1 MTTEYQFKIIES
13 NIQAKWKASNAFS
26 ASESSKLPKFY
37 ALSMFPYPSGKLH
50 MGHVRNYTIGDVISR
65 YKRMN
70 GFNVLQPMG
79 WDAFGLPA
87 ENAAIKNNTAPA
99 KWTNENINHMRSQLQ
114 QLGLS
119 IDWGRE
125 ISTCNV
131 NYYKWEQWLFIKL
144 YEKGLIYKKTS
155 MVNWDPVDQTVLA
168 NEQVLDGKG
177 WRSGAEVERKEI
189 PQYFMKITDYADE
202 LLEGL
207 DNLNEWPEKV
217 KTMQRNW
224 IGKSTGCEIEFDLPS
239 STSIKVYT
247 TRPDTLMGATYL
259 AIAPEHNL
267 SIELADNNPAIKEF
281 IKECEKTGGSEAK
294 IGAGEKKGIFSG
306 VYAVHPLTNNKI
318 PVWIANYVLINY
330 GDGAV
335 MAVPA
340 HDERDFEFAQK
351 YKLPIQQVIESN
363 EYKAPK
369 DGVYGSSAYTGTGN
383 LINSNDFNGLSS
395 EKGTDAIIK
404 KLESLKKGKKKINFR
419 LRDWGI
425 SRQRYWG
432 CPIPMIYCAECGDIP
447 VNESDLPVSLPE
459 DVRMDDSDVGSP
471 LNKMPEFYSCTCPKC
486 GKKAKRETDTLDTFF
501 ESSWY
506 FARYTSFDQKNKMLD
521 DRANYWLPVDY
532 YIGGV
537 EHAILHLLYA
547 RFFNRVLSD
556 LGLVKSKEPFKK
568 LLTQGMVLKDGTKMS
583 KSQGNTVDPQEL
595 IEKYGADT
603 ARLFI
608 MFAAPAEQSL
618 EWSDKGID
626 GAHRFLK
633 RLWNIV
639 NSHIEEKSD
648 KNEGINKDSDK
659 NIKEMNFKLHT
670 TIQKVTDDLDRRN
683 SFNTVISSVMELL
696 NFLNDSDKN
705 RKLPYSKKQEVLENI
720 LLMLN
725 PFVPHITSE
734 LWTKISEN
742 IDIDKMAWPIL
753 DESALVQDEIE
764 IVIQVNGKLRGNMII
779 SNDQKEIDI
788 KEKAVEIDTVKK
800 FISNKSEIKKIIYIK
815 ERLINIVIG

>member
-1 MTTEYQFKIIES
+1 
-13 NIQAKWKASNAFS
+13 
-26 ASESSKLPKFY
+26 
-37 ALSMFPYPSGKLH
+37 
-50 MGHVRNYTIGDVISR
+50 
-65 YKRMN
+65 
-70 GFNVLQPMG
+70 
-79 WDAFGLPA
+79 
-87 ENAAIKNNTAPA
+87 
-99 KWTNENINHMRSQLQ
+99 
-114 QLGLS
+114 
-119 IDWGRE
+119 
-125 ISTCNV
+125 
-131 NYYKWEQWLFIKL
+131 
-144 YEKGLIYKKTS
+144 
-155 MVNWDPVDQTVLA
+155 
-168 NEQVLDGKG
+168 
-177 WRSGAEVERKEI
+177 
-189 PQYFMKITDYADE
+189 
-202 LLEGL
+202 
-207 DNLNEWPEKV
+207 
-217 KTMQRNW
+217 MQKNW

-239 STSIKVYT
+239 FASIKVYT
-247 TRPDTLMGATYL
+247 TRPDTLMGVTYL

-267 SIELADNNPAIKEF
+267 SIELADNNSAIKKF
-281 IKECEKTGGSEAK
+281 IRECEKTGGSEAK
-294 IGAGEKKGIFSG
+294 IGAEEKKGIFSG
-306 VYAVHPLTNNKI
+306 IYAVHPLTNNKI
-318 PVWIANYVLINY
+318 PVWIANYVLIGY

-340 HDERDFEFAQK
+340 HDERDYEFAKK
-351 YKLPIQQVIESN
+351 YTLPINQVIESEN
-363 EYKAPK
+363 SKEHKLLKKELLRLKDELKNTVNRQKLLEQTSIGEISKIPEFIKEKSLEKIIANSIPK
-369 DGVYGSSAYTGTGN
+369 IEEKLYVFTGDGV
-383 LINSNDFNGLSS
+383 LINSGEFNGLNST
-395 EKGTDAIIK
+395 EARKHIAK
-404 KLESLKKGKKKINFR
+404 KIEELKKGGEKVQYR

-432 CPIPMIYCAECGDIP
+432 CPIPMIYCEVCGEVP

-459 DVRMDDSDVGSP
+459 GVRMVDSDAGSP
-471 LNKMPEFYSCTCPKC
+471 LSKMPEFYSCTCPKC
-486 GKKAKRETDTLDTFF
+486 GKNAKRETDTLDTFF

-506 FARYTSFDQKNKMLD
+506 FARYTCFDQEDKMLD
-521 DRANYWLPVDY
+521 DRVNYWLPVDY

-547 RFFNRVLSD
+547 RFFHKVLSD
-556 LGLVKSKEPFKK
+556 LGLVESKEPFKK

-639 NSHIEEKSD
+639 HSHIEEKPI
-648 KNEGINKDSDK
+648 KNEVINKDSDK

-725 PFVPHITSE
+725 PFVPHIASE
-734 LWTKISEN
+734 LWTHIREN
-742 IDIDKMAWPIL
+742 TDIDKMAWPMI

-788 KEKAVEIDTVKK
+788 KEKAIESDTIKK
-800 FISNKSEIKKIIYIK
+800 FINNKSEIKKIIYIK

>member
-1 MTTEYQFKIIES
+1 MSAEYQFKEIES
-13 NIQAKWKASNAFS
+13 KIQAKWETSNSFS
-26 ASESSKLPKFY
+26 VSESSEKPKFF

-79 WDAFGLPA
+79 WDSFGLPA
-87 ENAAIKNNTAPA
+87 ENAAITNNTAPA
-99 KWTNENINHMRSQLQ
+99 KWTNENINHMRSQLK

-119 IDWGRE
+119 VDWDRE

-131 NYYKWEQWLFIKL
+131 DYYKWEQWLFIQL
-144 YEKGLIYKKTS
+144 YDKGLIYKKTS
-155 MVNWDPVDQTVLA
+155 MVNWDPIDKTVLA
-168 NEQVLDGKG
+168 NEQVIDGKG
-177 WRSGAEVERKEI
+177 WRSGAEVERREI

-207 DNLNEWPEKV
+207 DDLDEWPEQV

-224 IGKSTGCEIEFDLPS
+224 IGKSNGCEITFNLEKYDEV
-239 STSIKVYT
+239 IKVFT
-247 TRPDTLMGATYL
+247 TRPDTLMGVSYL
-259 AIAPEHNL
+259 AIAPEHKISYDL
-267 SIELADNNPAIKEF
+267 SKKQKEIKEF
-281 IKECEKTGGSEAK
+281 IDECKKIGVSEAE
-294 IGAGEKKGIFSG
+294 ISTAEKRGIFSG
-306 VYAVHPLTNNKI
+306 LYVKHPITEESI

-330 GDGAV
+330 GEGAV

-340 HDERDFEFAQK
+340 HDDRDFEFSKK
-351 YKLPIQQVIESN
+351 YQLPIKQVINSVDYDESR
-363 EYKAPK
+363 
-369 DGVYGSSAYTGTGN
+369 AYVGNGT
-383 LINSNDFNGLSS
+383 LVNSGEFNGLSS
-395 EKGTDAIIK
+395 EKSSEAISE
-404 KLESLKKGKKKINFR
+404 KLESLGKGKKRIQFR

-432 CPIPMIYCAECGDIP
+432 CPIPMVYCKDCGDVP
-447 VNESDLPVSLPE
+447 VRENDLPVALPE
-459 DVRMDDSDVGSP
+459 NIIMNASEVGSP
-471 LNKMPEFYSCTCPKC
+471 LNKMPEFYSCSCPKC
-486 GKKAKRETDTLDTFF
+486 GKNAKRETDTMDTFF

-506 FARYTSFDQKNKMLD
+506 FARYASFDQKNKMLD
-521 DRANYWLPVDY
+521 ERVNYWLPVDY
-532 YIGGV
+532 YIGGI

-547 RFFNRVLSD
+547 RFFNKVLND
-556 LGLVKSKEPFKK
+556 IGLIDTKEPFKK
-568 LLTQGMVLKDGTKMS
+568 LLTQGMVLKDGSKMS

-595 IEKYGADT
+595 INKYGADT

-618 EWSDKGID
+618 EWSDNGID

-639 NSHIEEKSD
+639 NSHIK
-648 KNEGINKDSDK
+648 KNFKVKEVINKDLK
-659 NIKEMNFKLHT
+659 NIKELNFKLNA
-670 TIQKVTDDLDRRN
+670 TIQKVTDDLERRN

-696 NFLNDSDKN
+696 NFLNDSDKD
-705 RKLPYSKKQEVLENI
+705 KELPYTVRQEVLEGI

-734 LWTKISEN
+734 LWSLIKEN
-742 IDIDKMAWPIL
+742 TDIDDVAWPKI
-753 DESALVQDEIE
+753 DKSALVQDEIK

-779 SNDQKEIDI
+779 SSDLTETKI
-788 KEKAVEIDTVKK
+788 KEKAMEIDTVKK
-800 FISNKSEIKKIIYIK
+800 FINSNDEIKKVIYIK
-815 ERLINIVIG
+815 EKLINIVIG

>member
-1 MTTEYQFKIIES
+1 MTTEYQFKKIES
-13 NIQAKWKASNAFS
+13 DIQAKWKASNTFS
-26 ASESSKLPKFY
+26 ATEDSKLPKFY

-87 ENAAIKNNTAPA
+87 ENAAIKNNTAPE
-99 KWTNENINHMRSQLQ
+99 KWTNENINHMRSQLK

-131 NYYKWEQWLFIKL
+131 DYYKWEQWLFIQL

-155 MVNWDPVDQTVLA
+155 MVNWDPIDQTVLA
-168 NEQVLDGKG
+168 NEQVVDGKG
-177 WRSGAEVERKEI
+177 WRSGAVVERREI
-189 PQYFMKITDYADE
+189 PQYFMKITDYADD

-207 DNLNEWPEKV
+207 DNLNEWPEQV
-217 KTMQRNW
+217 KIMQKNW
-224 IGKSTGCEIEFDLPS
+224 IGKSNGCEINFELSESDEV
-239 STSIKVYT
+239 IEVYT
-247 TRPDTLMGATYL
+247 TRPDTLMGVTYL
-259 AIAPEHNL
+259 AIAPEHKISYSL
-267 SIELADNNPAIKEF
+267 SKKQKKIKEF
-281 IKECEKTGGSEAK
+281 IDECQKIGVSEAE
-294 IGAGEKKGIFSG
+294 ISTAEKKGIPTG
-306 VYAVHPLTNNKI
+306 LYAKHPITNENI
-318 PVWIANYVLINY
+318 QVWIANYVLINY
-330 GDGAV
+330 GKGAV

-340 HDERDFEFAQK
+340 HDDRDFEFSHK
-351 YKLPIQQVIESN
+351 YKLPIKQVIESN
-363 EYKAPK
+363 NY
-369 DGVYGSSAYTGTGN
+369 DGTKAYTGIGE
-383 LINSNDFNGLSS
+383 LINSNEFSGLSS
-395 EKGTDAIIK
+395 EKATDAISK
-404 KLESLKKGKKKINFR
+404 KLESLGRGRKKTQFR

-432 CPIPMIYCAECGDIP
+432 CPIPMIYCNDCGDVP
-447 VNESDLPVSLPE
+447 VNEADLPVTLPV
-459 DVRMDDSDVGSP
+459 DIKMSNSDIGSP
-471 LNKMPEFYSCTCPKC
+471 LNKISDFYSCTCPKC
-486 GKKAKRETDTLDTFF
+486 GKDAKRETDTLDTFF

-506 FARYTSFDQKNKMLD
+506 FARYTCFDQKNKMLD
-521 DRANYWLPVDY
+521 DRADYWLPVDY
-532 YIGGV
+532 YIGGI

-556 LGLVKSKEPFKK
+556 LGLIKSKEPFKK

-583 KSQGNTVDPQEL
+583 KSQGNTVDPQKL

-633 RLWNIV
+633 RLWSIV
-639 NSHIEEKSD
+639 HNHIEI
-648 KNEGINKDSDK
+648 KNIRKEDQSADSVK
-659 NIKEMNFKLHT
+659 NIKEVKYKLHT
-670 TIQKVTDDLDRRN
+670 TIQKVTDDLERRN

-696 NFLNDSDKN
+696 NFLIDSDKQKVLPH
-705 RKLPYSKKQEVLENI
+705 KLKQEVLENI
-720 LLMLN
+720 ILMLN
-725 PFVPHITSE
+725 PFVPHISAE
-734 LWTKISEN
+734 LWSYIRKNS
-742 IDIDKMAWPIL
+742 DIDEIAWPKV
-753 DESALVQDEIE
+753 DKSALVQEEIK

-779 SNDQKEIDI
+779 SNEQKENDI
-788 KEKAVEIDTVKK
+788 KEKSLEIDSVKK
-800 FISNKSEIKKIIYIK
+800 FIINKSEVKKIIYIEGK
-815 ERLINIVIG
+815 LINIVIGKI

>member
-1 MTTEYQFKIIES
+1 MTSEYQFKKIEAK
-13 NIQAKWKASNAFS
+13 IQAKWDSSNSFS
-26 ASESSKLPKFY
+26 ASENSEQPKFY

-87 ENAAIKNNTAPA
+87 ENAAIQNNTAPA
-99 KWTNENINHMRSQLQ
+99 QWTNENINHMRSQLQ

-119 IDWGRE
+119 IDWDRE

-131 NYYKWEQWLFIKL
+131 DYYKWEQWLFIKL

-168 NEQVLDGKG
+168 LEQVVDGKG
-177 WRSGAEVERKEI
+177 WRSGAEVERREI

-217 KTMQRNW
+217 KIMQRNW
-224 IGKSTGCEIEFDLPS
+224 IGKSTGCEIEFDIPS

-247 TRPDTLMGATYL
+247 TRPDTLMGATYI
-259 AIAPEHNL
+259 AIAPEHIL
-267 SIELADNNPAIKEF
+267 SIESAGNNPAIKKF
-281 IKECEKTGGSEAK
+281 LKECEKTGGSEAK
-294 IGAGEKKGIFSG
+294 IGAAGKKGIFSG

-471 LNKMPEFYSCTCPKC
+471 LNKIPEFYSCTCPKC
-486 GKKAKRETDTLDTFF
+486 GKNAKRETDTLDTFF

-547 RFFNRVLSD
+547 RFFNRVMSD
-556 LGLVKSKEPFKK
+556 LGLVESKEPFKK

-618 EWSDKGID
+618 EWSDHGID

-633 RLWNIV
+633 KLWGFV
-639 NSHIEEKSD
+639 RVHIEKKSKKECD
-648 KNEGINKDSDK
+648 VNKDVEKVMKDL
-659 NIKEMNFKLHT
+659 NFKLHS
-670 TIQKVTDDLDRRN
+670 TIQKVTDDLERRN

-696 NFLNDSDKN
+696 NFLTDSDKN
-705 RKLPYSKKQEVLENI
+705 EELPYSIKQEVLENI
-720 LLMLN
+720 LLLLN
-725 PFVPHITSE
+725 PFVPHIASE
-734 LWTKISEN
+734 LWAHIREGSS
-742 IDIDKMAWPIL
+742 IDNMTWPTV
-753 DESALVQDEIE
+753 DNSALIQDEIK
-764 IVIQVNGKLRGNMII
+764 IVVQVNGKLRGNMII
-779 SNDQKEIDI
+779 SSDETEGKI
-788 KEKAVEIDTVKK
+788 KEKAIEVDSVKK
-800 FISNKSEIKKIIYIK
+800 FINNGSEIKKIIYIK
-815 ERLINIVIG
+815 EKLINIVIG

>member
-1 MTTEYQFKIIES
+1 MSAEYQFKEIES
-13 NIQAKWKASNAFS
+13 KIQAKWETSNSFS
-26 ASESSKLPKFY
+26 VSESSEKPKFF

-79 WDAFGLPA
+79 WDSFGLPA
-87 ENAAIKNNTAPA
+87 ENAAITNNTAPA
-99 KWTNENINHMRSQLQ
+99 KWTNENINHMRSQLK

-119 IDWGRE
+119 VDWDRE

-131 NYYKWEQWLFIKL
+131 DYYKWEQWLFIQL
-144 YEKGLIYKKTS
+144 YDKGLIYKKTS
-155 MVNWDPVDQTVLA
+155 MVNWDPIDKTVLA
-168 NEQVLDGKG
+168 NEQVIDGKG
-177 WRSGAEVERKEI
+177 WRSGAEVERREI

-207 DNLNEWPEKV
+207 DDLDEWPEQV

-224 IGKSTGCEIEFDLPS
+224 IGKSNGCEITFNLEKYDEV
-239 STSIKVYT
+239 IKVFT
-247 TRPDTLMGATYL
+247 TRPDTLMGVSYL
-259 AIAPEHNL
+259 AIAPEHKISYDL
-267 SIELADNNPAIKEF
+267 SKKQKEIKEF
-281 IKECEKTGGSEAK
+281 IDECKKIGVSEAE
-294 IGAGEKKGIFSG
+294 ISTAEKRGIFSG
-306 VYAVHPLTNNKI
+306 LYVKHPITEESI

-330 GDGAV
+330 GEGAV

-340 HDERDFEFAQK
+340 HDDRDFEFSKK
-351 YKLPIQQVIESN
+351 YQLPIKQVINSVDYDESR
-363 EYKAPK
+363 
-369 DGVYGSSAYTGTGN
+369 AYVGNGT
-383 LINSNDFNGLSS
+383 LVNSGEFNGLSS
-395 EKGTDAIIK
+395 EKSSEAISE
-404 KLESLKKGKKKINFR
+404 KLESLGKGKKRIQFR

-432 CPIPMIYCAECGDIP
+432 CPIPMVYCKDCGDVP
-447 VNESDLPVSLPE
+447 VRENDLPVALPE
-459 DVRMDDSDVGSP
+459 NIIMNASEVGSP
-471 LNKMPEFYSCTCPKC
+471 LNKMPEFYSCSCPKC
-486 GKKAKRETDTLDTFF
+486 GKNAKRETDTMDTFF

-506 FARYTSFDQKNKMLD
+506 FARYASFDQKNKMLD
-521 DRANYWLPVDY
+521 ERVNYWLPVDY
-532 YIGGV
+532 YIGGI

-547 RFFNRVLSD
+547 RFFNKVLND
-556 LGLVKSKEPFKK
+556 IGLINTKEPFKK
-568 LLTQGMVLKDGTKMS
+568 LLTQGMVLKDGSKMS

-595 IEKYGADT
+595 INKYGADT

-618 EWSDKGID
+618 EWSDNGID

-639 NSHIEEKSD
+639 NSHIK
-648 KNEGINKDSDK
+648 KNFKVKEVINKDLK
-659 NIKEMNFKLHT
+659 NIKELNFKLNA
-670 TIQKVTDDLDRRN
+670 TIQKVTDDLERRN

-696 NFLNDSDKN
+696 NFLNDSDKD
-705 RKLPYSKKQEVLENI
+705 KELPYTVRQEVLEGI

-734 LWTKISEN
+734 LWSLIKEN
-742 IDIDKMAWPIL
+742 TDIDDVAWPKI
-753 DESALVQDEIE
+753 DKSALVQDEIK

-779 SNDQKEIDI
+779 SSDLTETKI
-788 KEKAVEIDTVKK
+788 KEKAMEIDTVKK
-800 FISNKSEIKKIIYIK
+800 FINSNDEIKKVIYIK
-815 ERLINIVIG
+815 EKLINIVIG

>member
-1 MTTEYQFKIIES
+1 MSAEYQFKEIES
-13 NIQAKWKASNAFS
+13 KIQAKWETSNSFS
-26 ASESSKLPKFY
+26 VSESSEKPKFF

-79 WDAFGLPA
+79 WDSFGLPA
-87 ENAAIKNNTAPA
+87 ENAAITNNTAPA
-99 KWTNENINHMRSQLQ
+99 KWTNENINHMRSQLK

-119 IDWGRE
+119 VDWDRE

-131 NYYKWEQWLFIKL
+131 DYYKWEQWLFIQL
-144 YEKGLIYKKTS
+144 YDKGLIYKKTS
-155 MVNWDPVDQTVLA
+155 MVNWDPIDKTVLA
-168 NEQVLDGKG
+168 NEQVIDGKG
-177 WRSGAEVERKEI
+177 WRSGAEVERREI

-207 DNLNEWPEKV
+207 DDLDEWPEQV

-224 IGKSTGCEIEFDLPS
+224 IGKSNGCEITFNLEKYDEV
-239 STSIKVYT
+239 IKVFT
-247 TRPDTLMGATYL
+247 TRPDTLMGVSYL
-259 AIAPEHNL
+259 AIAPEHKISYDL
-267 SIELADNNPAIKEF
+267 SKKQKEIKEF
-281 IKECEKTGGSEAK
+281 IDECKKIGVSEAE
-294 IGAGEKKGIFSG
+294 ISTAEKRGIFSG
-306 VYAVHPLTNNKI
+306 LYVKHPITEESI

-330 GDGAV
+330 GEGAV

-340 HDERDFEFAQK
+340 HDDRDFEFSKK
-351 YKLPIQQVIESN
+351 YQLPIKQVINSVDYDESR
-363 EYKAPK
+363 
-369 DGVYGSSAYTGTGN
+369 AYVGNGT
-383 LINSNDFNGLSS
+383 LVNSGEFNGLSS
-395 EKGTDAIIK
+395 EKSSEAISE
-404 KLESLKKGKKKINFR
+404 KLESLGKGKKRIQFR

-432 CPIPMIYCAECGDIP
+432 CPIPMVYCKDCGDVP
-447 VNESDLPVSLPE
+447 VRENDLPVALPE
-459 DVRMDDSDVGSP
+459 NIIMNASEVGSP
-471 LNKMPEFYSCTCPKC
+471 LNKMPEFYSCSCPKC
-486 GKKAKRETDTLDTFF
+486 GKNAKRETDTMDTFF

-506 FARYTSFDQKNKMLD
+506 FARYACFDQKNKMLD
-521 DRANYWLPVDY
+521 ERVNYWLPVDY
-532 YIGGV
+532 YIGGI

-547 RFFNRVLSD
+547 RFFNKVLND
-556 LGLVKSKEPFKK
+556 IGLIDTKEPFKK
-568 LLTQGMVLKDGTKMS
+568 LLTQGMVLKDGSKMS

-595 IEKYGADT
+595 INKYGADT

-618 EWSDKGID
+618 EWSDNGID

-639 NSHIEEKSD
+639 NSHIK
-648 KNEGINKDSDK
+648 KNFKVKEVINKDLK
-659 NIKEMNFKLHT
+659 NIKELNFKLNA
-670 TIQKVTDDLDRRN
+670 TIQKVTDDLERRN

-696 NFLNDSDKN
+696 NFLNDSDKD
-705 RKLPYSKKQEVLENI
+705 KELPYTVRQEVLEGI

-734 LWTKISEN
+734 LWSLIKEN
-742 IDIDKMAWPIL
+742 TDIDDVAWPKI
-753 DESALVQDEIE
+753 DKSALVQDEIK

-779 SNDQKEIDI
+779 SSDLTETKI
-788 KEKAVEIDTVKK
+788 KEKAMEIDTVKK
-800 FISNKSEIKKIIYIK
+800 FINSNDEIKKVIYIK
-815 ERLINIVIG
+815 EKLINIVIG

>member
-1 MTTEYQFKIIES
+1 
-13 NIQAKWKASNAFS
+13 
-26 ASESSKLPKFY
+26 
-37 ALSMFPYPSGKLH
+37 MFPYPSGKLH

-99 KWTNENINHMRSQLQ
+99 KWTNENIDHMRSQLK

-119 IDWGRE
+119 IDWDRE

-168 NEQVLDGKG
+168 LEQVVDGKG

-189 PQYFMKITDYADE
+189 PQYFMKITDYAEE

-217 KTMQRNW
+217 KAMQRNW

-239 STSIKVYT
+239 SSSIKVYT
-247 TRPDTLMGATYL
+247 TRPDTLMGVTYL
-259 AIAPEHNL
+259 AIAPEHIL
-267 SIELADNNPAIKEF
+267 SIELAENNPAIKKF
-281 IKECEKTGGSEAK
+281 LKECEKTGGSEAK
-294 IGAGEKKGIFSG
+294 IGAAEKKGIFSG
-306 VYAVHPLTNNKI
+306 VYAAHPLTNEKI
-318 PVWIANYVLINY
+318 PVWVANYVLINY

-340 HDERDFEFAQK
+340 HDDRDFEFSQR
-351 YKLPIQQVIESN
+351 YKLPIQQVIKSN
-363 EYKAPK
+363 NY
-369 DGVYGSSAYTGTGN
+369 DGSKAYTGTGD
-383 LINSNDFNGLSS
+383 LINSNEFNGLSR
-395 EKGTDAIIK
+395 EKGIDSIIK
-404 KLESLKKGKKKINFR
+404 KLESISKGKKKINFR

-432 CPIPMIYCAECGDIP
+432 CPIPMINCEECGDIP
-447 VNESDLPVSLPE
+447 VNEDDLPVSLPE
-459 DVRMDDSDVGSP
+459 DVKMDDSDVGSP
-471 LNKMPEFYSCTCPKC
+471 LKKMPEFYSCTCPKC
-486 GKKAKRETDTLDTFF
+486 GKNAKRETDTLDTFF

-506 FARYTSFDQKNKMLD
+506 FARYASFDQKNKMLD

-537 EHAILHLLYA
+537 EHAIMHLLYA

-618 EWSDKGID
+618 EWSDHGID

-633 RLWNIV
+633 KLWGFV
-639 NSHIEEKSD
+639 RVHIEKKSKKECD
-648 KNEGINKDSDK
+648 VNKDVEKVMKDL
-659 NIKEMNFKLHT
+659 NFKLHS
-670 TIQKVTDDLDRRN
+670 TIQKVTDDLERRN

-696 NFLNDSDKN
+696 NFLTDSDKN
-705 RKLPYSKKQEVLENI
+705 EELPYSIKQEVLENI
-720 LLMLN
+720 LLLLN
-725 PFVPHITSE
+725 PFVPHIASE
-734 LWTKISEN
+734 LWAHIREGSS
-742 IDIDKMAWPIL
+742 IDNMTWPTV
-753 DESALVQDEIE
+753 DNSALIQDEIK
-764 IVIQVNGKLRGNMII
+764 IVVQVNGKLRGNMII
-779 SNDQKEIDI
+779 SSDETEGKI
-788 KEKAVEIDTVKK
+788 KEKAIEVDSVKK
-800 FISNKSEIKKIIYIK
+800 FINNGSEIKKIIYIK
-815 ERLINIVIG
+815 EKLINIVIG

>member
-1 MTTEYQFKIIES
+1 MTAEYQFKKIEAK
-13 NIQAKWKASNAFS
+13 IQAKWDSSNSFV
-26 ASESSKLPKFY
+26 ASENSEKPKFY

-79 WDAFGLPA
+79 WDSFGLPA

-99 KWTNENINHMRSQLQ
+99 KWTNENIKHMRTQLK

-119 IDWGRE
+119 IDWDRE

-131 NYYKWEQWLFIKL
+131 NYYKWEQWLFIQL
-144 YEKGLIYKKTS
+144 YDKGLIYKKTS
-155 MVNWDPVDQTVLA
+155 MVNWDPVDKTVLA
-168 NEQVLDGKG
+168 NEQVIDGKG
-177 WRSGAEVERKEI
+177 WRSGAEVERREI

-207 DNLNEWPEKV
+207 DDLDAWPDQV

-224 IGKSTGCEIEFDLPS
+224 IGKSSGCEITFDLDKS
-239 STSIKVYT
+239 DEVIKVFT

-259 AIAPEHNL
+259 AIAPEHKISHAL
-267 SIELADNNPAIKEF
+267 SKNQKEIKDF
-281 IKECEKTGGSEAK
+281 IDGCKKIGVSEAE
-294 IGAGEKKGIFSG
+294 IATAEKKGVFSG
-306 VYAVHPLTNNKI
+306 LFAKHPITKECI

-330 GDGAV
+330 GEGAV

-340 HDERDFEFAQK
+340 HDDRDFEFSKK
-351 YKLPIQQVIESN
+351 YQLPIKQVIESAD
-363 EYKAPK
+363 YDKSKA
-369 DGVYGSSAYTGTGN
+369 YIGTGR
-383 LINSNDFNGLSS
+383 LINSGEFNGLSS
-395 EKGTDAIIK
+395 EESKDVISK
-404 KLESLKKGKKKINFR
+404 KLESLGKGKKRIQFR

-432 CPIPMIYCAECGDIP
+432 CPIPMIYCDSCGDIP
-447 VNESDLPVSLPE
+447 VKESELPVTLPE
-459 DVRMDDSDVGSP
+459 NIIMNASEVGSP
-471 LNKMPEFYSCTCPKC
+471 LNKMPEFYSCVCPKC
-486 GKKAKRETDTLDTFF
+486 GKDAKRETDTMDTFF

-506 FARYTSFDQKNKMLD
+506 FARYTCFDQENKMLD
-521 DRANYWLPVDY
+521 DRVNYWLPVDY
-532 YIGGV
+532 YIGGI

-547 RFFNRVLSD
+547 RFFNKVLND
-556 LGLVKSKEPFKK
+556 IGLIKSKEPFKK
-568 LLTQGMVLKDGTKMS
+568 LLTQGMVLKNGTKMS
-583 KSQGNTVDPQEL
+583 KSQGNTVDPQDL
-595 IEKYGADT
+595 IDKYGADT

-608 MFAAPAEQSL
+608 MFASPAEQSL
-618 EWSDKGID
+618 EWSDNGID

-639 NSHIEEKSD
+639 NSHIEEKNN
-648 KNEGINKDSDK
+648 KEEGINKDLEKS
-659 NIKEMNFKLHT
+659 IKELNFKLHT
-670 TIQKVTDDLDRRN
+670 TIQKVTDDLERRN

-696 NFLNDSDKN
+696 NFLNDSDKKL
-705 RKLPYSKKQEVLENI
+705 KLPYSKKQEVLESI

-734 LWTKISEN
+734 LWVNIREN
-742 IDIDKMAWPIL
+742 SDIDNIAWPVL
-753 DESALVQDEIE
+753 DKSALVQDEIK

-779 SNDQKEIDI
+779 SSQQTEIEI
-788 KEKAVEIDTVKK
+788 KEKAIEIDTVKK
-800 FISNKSEIKKIIYIK
+800 FINNKSEIKKIIYIK